1 MVARRVV
8 SWGVVFVAVIML
20 VSSLG
25 IVAAGGARPTPA
37 VNPLS
42 ARISGAAVTAPGHP
56 AASRPYAAIQPNGPT
71 VPKTPRPVTTPE
83 GSSLPYG
90 IAEAESEIHAGVVPA
105 SAVLLPRAPPTTGI
119 PAAGSPITGPS
130 YSSVPAPMGL
140 ADFGRGATGPYEY
153 NTSSFASTLN
163 LTNFTDYNPGYSS
176 WDATPNWMTFQLNTV
191 TVNTS
196 YPGATNG
203 SFWIQNVV
211 HFNGTSLQFEDN
223 IWNFSSSAACLG
235 PGTLLSYYGQQSGCF
250 YYVYGPTFQVTYPM
264 TLTLYNNLTIYN
276 DSGRMVPGVYFNY
289 SLTYGGSTHAGLFDF
304 VTFNGNAV
312 ASAPPQFQVNGFT
325 YNPLGYLFYD
335 AEIIFGGNGGGAN
348 AMIAALNGTATL
360 DYLPSGQ
367 TRYRSVP
374 SAYDYGGDTGETA
387 EGVAATW
394 SGTTET
400 LTQGPSFLYGLWNTT
415 NSTFGPHATDV
426 SIQLDYS
433 NIPSY
438 GFGFATN

>member
-1 MVARRVV
+1 
-8 SWGVVFVAVIML
+8 
-20 VSSLG
+20 
-25 IVAAGGARPTPA
+25 
-37 VNPLS
+37 
-42 ARISGAAVTAPGHP
+42 
-56 AASRPYAAIQPNGPT
+56 
-71 VPKTPRPVTTPE
+71 
-83 GSSLPYG
+83 
-90 IAEAESEIHAGVVPA
+90 
-105 SAVLLPRAPPTTGI
+105 
-119 PAAGSPITGPS
+119 
-130 YSSVPAPMGL
+130 
-140 ADFGRGATGPYEY
+140 
-153 NTSSFASTLN
+153 
-163 LTNFTDYNPGYSS
+163 
-176 WDATPNWMTFQLNTV
+176 
-191 TVNTS
+191 
-196 YPGATNG
+196 
-203 SFWIQNVV
+203 
-211 HFNGTSLQFEDN
+211 TSLQFEDN
-223 IWNFSSSAACLG
+223 IWKLLQQRRLASAPAR
-235 PGTLLSYYGQQSGCF
+235 LLSYYGQHPGASTTSTARPSRS
-250 YYVYGPTFQVTYPM
+250 PTRL

-415 NSTFGPHATDV
+415 NS
-426 SIQLDYS
+426 S
-433 NIPSY
+433 
-438 GFGFATN
+438 